1 MIEYIKELI
10 LLFGTPTAVIAL
22 VAYSIW
28 HYKSIEDR
36 LKIGDSKFNSIEKN
50 MMIIGRT
57 ALRLEIVNDKIPMLE
72 RGRAY
77 EQYVRD
83 FEGNGSICKYYEKEV
98 EPYLAEEY
106 HQHHSV

>member
-10 LLFGTPTAVIAL
+10 LLFGTSTSVIMM
-22 VAYSIW
+22 VVYSIW
-28 HYKSIEDR
+28 HFRSIEER
-36 LKIGDSKFNSIEKN
+36 LKVGDDKFNSIEKN

-83 FEGNGSICKYYEKEV
+83 FEGNGSICKYYEKEI
-98 EPYLAEEY
+98 EPHLAEEY
-106 HQHHSV
+106 HEHNSL